1 VTVIKKVLN
10 SSVVLVEENGKEMVF
25 FGKGIGYGK
34 KPGEVIQENQ
44 AESIFLKTDKT
55 KSNQLLELT
64 NVIPFEF
71 FEMTRDILEEAEK
84 QLKKTLNPNLYF
96 TLTDHLH
103 FSIERAKEGMNITNR
118 LYWEI
123 KSYYPEEFE
132 IGKYAVDLLN
142 ENFNVQLPQEEA
154 SNIAFHLVNAQSES
168 DIHTDSFKYAKLIG
182 GVVNMVRYSIQT
194 DIDTTSIHYTRFI
207 THVRFFVE
215 RYYSN
220 KMLNGDERELY
231 KQMWTLYPSAMEVA
245 TKVKNYIE
253 KIETVVIPEEET
265 VYLGVHINRLMKHSI

>member
-1 VTVIKKVLN
+1 
-10 SSVVLVEENGKEMVF
+10 MVF